1 MLLQHVLIGIVQDD
15 EIFHKKVKGNK
26 KMNKRTMNFLKVSF
40 VGVIIVCILVFVG
53 LIESMTSKTDEA
65 ITDVSNIYMSEINNQ
80 VQQKFSSILSL
91 RLVQLKGVYDR
102 TPPDT
107 TIPREDILKEL
118 QISAEVRGFSS
129 LDMLDKDGEIE
140 SIYGNTISVVDMES
154 FTKKLNQGDDFVTWG
169 YNEDGEKMLL
179 FGMSADYRLAKGG
192 KSVAL
197 MAGIPMEELN
207 DSLSLKTDDTAGMY
221 FHIIDDNGDFLI
233 RNAGVN
239 LDNYFDHLMS
249 EAEHGDTEKSEQI
262 VKNLKSKMQNYEDYS
277 SLVTCFGQEKYVYTS
292 PISQS
297 GKVDW
302 YLVTIMPQGELSQCI
317 SELDAARLRMTIVS
331 ILIII
336 VSMLVMFV
344 AYYKLTREHMQEL
357 ARSKAAADRANSAK
371 SEFLSSMS
379 HDIRTP
385 MNAIIGMTD
394 IAMKHEDDREQVTE
408 CLKKIQMSSRHLL
421 GLINDVLD
429 MSKIESGKMELNE
442 HAMSLRD
449 VMNDIVNIVQAQIKQ
464 KGQHFDVFIRDIIAE
479 NVRCDHIRLNQVLIN
494 ILSNA
499 VKFTPDDGRIDIYMY
514 QEASPKGEEYIRTHF
529 RVKDNGMGMSE
540 EFQKKIFETFTRE
553 ETVQVQQITGTGLG
567 MPIVKAIVELM
578 GGTIELHSKL
588 QQGTEFHITLDLKK
602 EEISEE
608 EMRLPESWRILVVD
622 NNEPS
627 CSSVVAN
634 LEELGV
640 QAEWTTDGQKAVEMV
655 EASHENNKD
664 YDFILID
671 WKMPGM
677 DGIQTMHEIRKRWK
691 QEVPMFLISA
701 YDWSDVEEHIDTS
714 VIDGF
719 IAKPLFKSTLYEK
732 LVQYTEGFRG
742 LQKREDENKVT
753 FTGKRILLAEDIDI
767 NWEVACGMLEPTG
780 LQFERAVNG
789 KDCVEIFEKSE
800 IGYYDLI
807 LMDVRMPVMNGYDA
821 TREIRKLDR
830 ADKDLPIIAMT
841 ADAFSDDVQVCLD
854 SGMNGHLSKPID
866 FRECIRVLQQFLD

>member
-1 MLLQHVLIGIVQDD
+1 
-15 EIFHKKVKGNK
+15 
-26 KMNKRTMNFLKVSF
+26 MNKRTMSFLKISF
-40 VGVIIVCILVFVG
+40 FSVIIICILVFVG
-53 LIESMTSKTDEA
+53 LIEFMTDKTEDT

-80 VQQKFSSILSL
+80 VQQKFSAIIQL
-91 RLVQLKGVYDR
+91 RLSQLKGVYDR

-107 TIPREDILKEL
+107 TIDRADILKEL

-129 LDMLDKDGEIE
+129 LDMLDEDGQIE
-140 SIYGNTISVVDMES
+140 SVYGNTISIADADNIM
-154 FTKKLNQGDDFVTWG
+154 DDLQQNDTFVTWG
-169 YNEDGEKMLL
+169 YNEAGDKMLL
-179 FGMSADYRLAKGG
+179 FGMTANYRLADGG
-192 KSVAL
+192 KSTAL
-197 MAGIPMEELN
+197 MAGIPMEDLN
-207 DSLSLKTDDTAGMY
+207 TSLFLKTDDAAGMY
-221 FHIIDDNGDFLI
+221 FHVVDGAGDFI
-233 RNAGVN
+233 IKNAGVTF
-239 LDNYFDHLMS
+239 DNYFDHLMS
-249 EAEHGDTEKSEQI
+249 EAEHSDTEKSQQI
-262 VKNLKSKMQNYEDYS
+262 VQNLKSEMASFGEYS
-277 SLVTCFGQEKYVYTS
+277 SLVRCFDEEKYIYAS
-292 PISQS
+292 PISS
-297 GKVDW
+297 VERVDW
-302 YLVTIMPQGELSQCI
+302 YLITIMPQGELSQCI
-317 SELDAARLRMTIVS
+317 SQLDSLRLKMTIVS
-331 ILIII
+331 ILAI
-336 VSMLVMFV
+336 VASMLILFL
-344 AYYKLTREHMQEL
+344 AYYKMTMEHMHEL
-357 ARSKAAADRANSAK
+357 ARSKAEAERANNAK

-394 IAMKHEDDREQVTE
+394 IAMKHEQDPEQVTE
-408 CLKKIQMSSRHLL
+408 CLKKIQLSSRHLL

-442 HAMSLRD
+442 HPMSLRD

-464 KGQHFDVFIRDIIAE
+464 KGQHFDVFIRNIISE
-479 NVRCDHIRLNQVLIN
+479 NVLCDHIRLNQVLIN

-499 VKFTPDDGRIDIYMY
+499 VKFTPNEGRIDIHVY
-514 QEASPKGEEYIRTHF
+514 QEPSPKGDEYVRTHF
-529 RVKDNGMGMSE
+529 RVKDTGMGMSE

-553 ETVQVQQITGTGLG
+553 ETVQAQQIVGTGLG
-567 MPIVKAIVELM
+567 MPIVKSIVELM
-578 GGTIELHSKL
+578 GGTIELKSKP

-608 EMRLPESWRILVVD
+608 DMKLPESWSVLVVD

-627 CSSVVAN
+627 CLSVVSN

-640 QAEWTTDGQKAVEMV
+640 HAEWTTDGQKAVEMV
-655 EASHENNKD
+655 ETNHENHKD

-691 QEVPMFLISA
+691 QEIPMFLISA
-701 YDWSDVEEHIDTS
+701 YDWSDVEEQIDVS

-732 LVQYTEGFRG
+732 LIQYTEGYDG
-742 LQKREDENKVT
+742 PKKHQNENNVT
-753 FTGKRILLAEDIDI
+753 FTGKRVLLAEDVDI

-800 IGYYDLI
+800 IGYYDAI

-821 TREIRKLDR
+821 TRAIRKLER
-830 ADKDLPIIAMT
+830 PDKDLPIIAMT

-854 SGMNGHLSKPID
+854 CGMNGHLSKPID
-866 FRECIRVLQQFLD
+866 YRECIRVLQQFLK

>member
-1 MLLQHVLIGIVQDD
+1 M
-15 EIFHKKVKGNK
+15 NK
-26 KMNKRTMNFLKVSF
+26 KTMSFLKTSF
-40 VGVIIVCILVFVG
+40 FGGIIICILVFVA
-53 LIESMTSKTDEA
+53 LINFMTSETDNT
-65 ITDVSNIYMSEINNQ
+65 ITEVSNIYMSEINNQ
-80 VQQKFSSILSL
+80 VQQKFSSILQL
-91 RLVQLKGVYDR
+91 RLIQLRGVYDR

-107 TIPREDILKEL
+107 TIKREDILKEL

-129 LDMLDKDGEIE
+129 LDMLAENGQLE
-140 SIYGNTISVVDMES
+140 SVYGNIISIADLDHIRNELD
-154 FTKKLNQGDDFVTWG
+154 KNGDFVARG
-169 YNEDGEKMLL
+169 YNEDGEPMLL
-179 FGMSADYRLAKGG
+179 FGMTANYRLADGG
-192 KSVAL
+192 KSIAL

-207 DSLSLKTDDTAGMY
+207 TSLFLKTDDTGMY
-221 FHIIDDNGDFLI
+221 FHVIDSDGDFII
-233 RNAGVN
+233 RNAGVTT
-239 LDNYFDHLMS
+239 DNYFDHVLS
-249 EAEHGDTEKSEQI
+249 ESEHDDADKSHQI
-262 VKNLKSKMQNYEDYS
+262 VQNMKTQMSTYGDYS
-277 SLVTCFGQEKYVYTS
+277 SLVHCFGEEKYVYAS
-292 PISQS
+292 PIS
-297 GKVDW
+297 KAERVDW
-302 YLVTIMPQGELSQCI
+302 YLVTIMPQGELSDCI
-317 SELDAARLRMTIVS
+317 SRLDAKRIKMTITSV
-331 ILIII
+331 LIII
-336 VSMLVMFV
+336 LSMLAIFA
-344 AYYKLTREHMQEL
+344 AYYKMTREHMREL
-357 ARSKAAADRANSAK
+357 ARSKAEADRASRAK

-394 IAMKHEDDREQVTE
+394 IAMKPGQDQEQIAE
-408 CLKKIQMSSRHLL
+408 CLKKIKMSSRHLL

-464 KGQHFDVFIRDIIAE
+464 KDQHFDVFIRDIISE
-479 NVRCDHIRLNQVLIN
+479 NVLCDHIRLNQVLIN

-499 VKFTPDDGRIDIYMY
+499 VKFTPAEGRIDIHMY
-514 QEASPKGEEYIRTHF
+514 QEPSPKGDEYVRTHF
-529 RVKDNGMGMSE
+529 RVKDTGMGMSE

-567 MPIVKAIVELM
+567 MPIVKSIVELM

-588 QQGTEFHITLDLKK
+588 QKGTEFHITLDLKK
-602 EEISEE
+602 EEIGEDD
-608 EMRLPESWRILVVD
+608 MRLPESWNILVVD

-627 CSSVVAN
+627 CASVVSN

-640 QAEWTTDGQKAVEMV
+640 HAESTTDGYKAVEMV
-655 EASHENNKD
+655 EASHENNRD

-701 YDWSDVEEHIDTS
+701 YDWSDVEEQIDVS

-719 IAKPLFKSTLYEK
+719 IPKPLFKSTLYEK
-732 LVQYTEGFRG
+732 LVQYMEGYG
-742 LQKREDENKVT
+742 GPKKREDENKVV

-780 LQFERAVNG
+780 LIFERAVNG

-800 IGYYDLI
+800 IGYYDAI

-821 TREIRKLDR
+821 TKAIRKLER
-830 ADKDLPIIAMT
+830 PDKDLPIIAMT

-854 SGMNGHLSKPID
+854 CGMNGHLSKPID
-866 FRECIRVLQQFLD
+866 YRECVRVLQQFLK